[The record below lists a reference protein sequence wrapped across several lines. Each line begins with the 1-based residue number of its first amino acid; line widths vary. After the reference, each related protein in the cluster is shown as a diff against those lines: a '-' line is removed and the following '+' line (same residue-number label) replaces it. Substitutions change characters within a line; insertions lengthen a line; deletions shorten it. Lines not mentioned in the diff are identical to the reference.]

1 MSKIRAGLVGL
12 GVMGKHHFR
21 VLDDDEN
28 FDLVGIHDP
37 NLNQGSHRGVKN
49 FDKLSLLLQL
59 GLDYCVISV
68 PTNHHSNIF
77 DEVTKLCKCVLV
89 EKPIA
94 SNSDEAQ
101 RMIDLSKSRIILAGV
116 GHVERFNPAIQLM
129 RNLIQQDH
137 VGEIIQITTRRQGP
151 FPQRIQDVG
160 VIKDLATHDIDI
172 TQWVTSSKYSE
183 ISAYSRTMPG
193 SSNEDLLSASG
204 ILESGALFNH
214 VVNWRYPVKE
224 RVVSILGTKGALVAD
239 LLTSDVTYFENGL
252 EPTSWG
258 QMSLLRGNAEGS
270 AIKFAVN
277 KIEPL
282 QTEHNAMRDFLLSG
296 NSQDVVTLEQGLEN
310 IKVAERMISTLRN

>member
-1 MSKIRAGLVGL
+1 MPRIRAGVGGL

-21 VLDDDEN
+21 VLHEDEN
-28 FDLVGIHDP
+28 FDLVGIYDP
-37 NLNQGSHRGVKN
+37 GFSQSNYHGVRNFANL
-49 FDKLSLLLQL
+49 DLLLEL
-59 GLDYCVISV
+59 ELDYCVISV
-68 PTNHHSNIF
+68 PTIYHSNIF
-77 DEVTKLCKCVLV
+77 DEVSKLCRCILV

-101 RMIDLSKSRIILAGV
+101 RMIELSLTRGTLAAV

-129 RNLIQQDH
+129 RQLVQENH
-137 VGEIIQITTRRQGP
+137 VGEVIQITTRRQGP

-172 TQWVTSSKYSE
+172 TQWVTNSKYSE
-183 ISAYSRTMPG
+183 IAAHAKKMPG
-193 SSNEDLLSASG
+193 SFHEDLLSASG

-214 VVNWRYPVKE
+214 VVNWRYPLKE

-239 LLTSDVTYFENGL
+239 LLTSDLTYFENGL

-258 QMSLLRGNAEGS
+258 QMSLLRGNSEGS
-270 AIKFAVN
+270 STKFAVN

-282 QTEHNAMRDFLLSG
+282 QSEHNAMRSALLSG
-296 NSQDVVTLEQGLEN
+296 KSQDIVTLEQGFEN
-310 IKVAERMISTLRN
+310 IKVAERMISSITK